1 MPSKIE
7 DSNIRKVNPV
17 EVLLAGI
24 LLNRNNPLA
33 LHHIKAIQEY
43 LNCYS
48 DKELKEIILSGM
60 ISK

>member
-1 MPSKIE
+1 M
-7 DSNIRKVNPV
+7 
-17 EVLLAGI
+17 I